1 MSKASTSSVALAAS
15 ERSGEAANATGAP
28 APDPEVTVRPIRRRF
43 TAEYKCSVLDQ
54 AEAAQ
59 QVGAVGALLRREG
72 LYSSLLSTWRRQRK
86 QGEFDALTPKKRG
99 PKVVVSPLLLENR
112 KLVASNARLS
122 KKLKNAE
129 LIIEVQK
136 KVAALLGNPIPNIQ
150 IGEEN
155 S

>member
-28 APDPEVTVRPIRRRF
+28 APDPEVTARSIRRRF

-72 LYSSLLSTWRRQRK
+72 LYSSLLSTWRRQRPSRPRNAVPRWWSARCFWK
-86 QGEFDALTPKKRG
+86 TASW
-99 PKVVVSPLLLENR
+99 SP
-112 KLVASNARLS
+112 AMPA
-122 KKLKNAE
+122 
-129 LIIEVQK
+129 
-136 KVAALLGNPIPNIQ
+136 
-150 IGEEN
+150 
-155 S
+155 

>member
-72 LYSSLLSTWRRQRK
+72 LQFSLPTLAPPGGQVRRVQSLPAQQTTDRSGILGGSASLLRWRR
-86 QGEFDALTPKKRG
+86 
-99 PKVVVSPLLLENR
+99 
-112 KLVASNARLS
+112 
-122 KKLKNAE
+122 
-129 LIIEVQK
+129 
-136 KVAALLGNPIPNIQ
+136 
-150 IGEEN
+150 
-155 S
+155 